1 MDIERLFMWWTTAI
15 KARIQESIIRSE
27 ASSGKGKGLRQFLS
41 PLRLASSLLG
51 LIRSTQQHRA
61 SLLYYSIS
69 DKCPFLPCAHY
80 SLGCLRALADL
91 NITRAHVLVSTT
103 GTSFPFTLPHT
114 NYASSTSRLAFSFWR
129 GTNITTDFCTYH
141 GHQKSYDPFCA
152 VFCFRAP
159 IFSST
164 QTSIIISIVLG
175 LIRSRMDLRT

>member
-1 MDIERLFMWWTTAI
+1 M
-15 KARIQESIIRSE
+15 
-27 ASSGKGKGLRQFLS
+27 
-41 PLRLASSLLG
+41 
-51 LIRSTQQHRA
+51 
-61 SLLYYSIS
+61 
-69 DKCPFLPCAHY
+69 
-80 SLGCLRALADL
+80 
-91 NITRAHVLVSTT
+91 LVSTT

-164 QTSIIISIVLG
+164 RTSIIISIVLE
-175 LIRSRMDLRT
+175 LIRSRTFGGVVLQFTGLVLSEESCYNLVGFPVVLGTKRVFWHDVIAQQIPPDLTLSPYSPS

>member
-1 MDIERLFMWWTTAI
+1 MPL
-15 KARIQESIIRSE
+15 IRPLECHPRSQCP
-27 ASSGKGKGLRQFLS
+27 APFCYKTQMLS
-41 PLRLASSLLG
+41 PHSWMATLSVISTNYFSCTPSTRL
-51 LIRSTQQHRA
+51 T
-61 SLLYYSIS
+61 
-69 DKCPFLPCAHY
+69 PVMLPCT
-80 SLGCLRALADL
+80 GCALS
-91 NITRAHVLVSTT
+91 TRAHVLVSTT

-164 QTSIIISIVLG
+164 RTSIIISIVLE